1 MSRDLAWALVSIVAW
16 VSTGLAT
23 RGGSIHLPLA
33 GVSAALLLGAVVLER
48 ARLVPLLDLRLRE
61 VWVGVLGGAALA
73 ALTRLGYAAAVAVV
87 PGLAAPV
94 SELYAAMRTAPSL
107 ALTVPLLL
115 LIIACEEVVWRG
127 LLVRDARTC
136 VISALGYTV
145 AQAGAPSPLLMAIAL
160 GFGLVW
166 GAQRLWRGGMLAV
179 YLTHVVWNLATL
191 VFWPL
196 DRPL

>member
-1 MSRDLAWALVSIVAW
+1 M
-16 VSTGLAT
+16 STGLAT
-23 RGGSIHLPLA
+23 RGGSIHVPLA

-73 ALTRLGYAAAVAVV
+73 ALTRLGYAASIMVV

-94 SELYAAMRTAPSL
+94 AELYAAMRTAPSL

-127 LLVRDARTC
+127 LLVRDTRTC
-136 VISALGYTV
+136 VLSALGYTV
-145 AQAGAPSPLLMAIAL
+145 AQAGAPSPLLMVIAL

-166 GAQRLWRGGMLAV
+166 GAQRLWRGGLLAV

-191 VFWPL
+191 VYWPL
-196 DRPL
+196 DQPL